1 MSGILNLFEFG
12 NYTFFAGSIEIVD
25 TELSFNFRWL
35 EQTQVFSSQAQQVDE
50 SVHSRKTASFHLGE
64 DDGKRSIDSLQIQ
77 TNMIVDILERLIPPS
92 AEDDIN
98 VPFDRRR

>member
-12 NYTFFAGSIEIVD
+12 NDTFFAGSIEIVD

-35 EQTQVFSSQAQQVDE
+35 EQSQEPRPKIDQVDE
-50 SVHSRKTASFHLGE
+50 SIHSRKTTLFHLGE
-64 DDGKRSIDSLQIQ
+64 DDGKRSIYSFQIQ
-77 TNMIVDILERLIPPS
+77 AYMIVDILERLIPPS
-92 AEDDIN
+92 AENDIN